1 MLALSFRDGAAVAKA
16 LVSHDPISTTVMFS
30 FRRHE
35 LFVQG
40 MHPTNRE
47 TYCLCVFDADMP
59 FEAQGDNE
67 EFHEGFHEGFH
78 DGFQES
84 LHDGL
89 REGPHAV
96 KPRNLDLVVLQ
107 NSNALELKDCWK
119 NKETRLLVEGAAHRG
134 VRLTFSNGRVVW
146 FQPPPSS
153 CVPCTF
159 FDPQKVFKQL
169 WHNTRSQGAVS
180 VHMPSAEFQH
190 IIKEFAIVGTLLE
203 VSFDPF
209 LNHIVFRSS
218 GENCEAELKCQGGA
232 FPALHIDAG
241 QVSAPFTCKFT
252 INHIKMTAKGICNSE
267 RVIVLTLAKSAPL
280 MLNHG
285 SSEENNLFILFA
297 QAR

>member
-47 TYCLCVFDADMP
+47 TYCWCVFDADMP
-59 FEAQGDNE
+59 FEAEGAD
-67 EFHEGFHEGFH
+67 EGFHEGLHEEGCH
-78 DGFQES
+78 DA
-84 LHDGL
+84 
-89 REGPHAV
+89 PH
-96 KPRNLDLVVLQ
+96 RSLDLVVLQ

-119 NKETRLLVEGAAHRG
+119 NKETRLIVEGAADRG

-146 FQPPPSS
+146 FHPPPSS

-169 WHNTRSQGAVS
+169 WQNTRSQGAVS

-209 LNHIVFRSS
+209 LNQIIFKSK

-267 RVIVLTLAKSAPL
+267 RVIVLTLANSAPL

-285 SSEENNLFILFA
+285 SSEDNNLFILFA